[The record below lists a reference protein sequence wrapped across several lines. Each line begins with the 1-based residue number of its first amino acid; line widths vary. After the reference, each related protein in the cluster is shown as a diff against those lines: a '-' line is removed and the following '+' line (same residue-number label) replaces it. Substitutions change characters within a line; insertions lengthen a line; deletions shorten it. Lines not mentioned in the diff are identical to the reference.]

1 MSSLEFNRGT
11 LGCFN
16 VSVDDAE
23 SMGIL
28 VDGTCDLPEDGKG
41 IRVGHEMLFSE
52 DCPQVMIAER
62 KDQEGLL
69 LGPFAVAEI
78 QYGKN
83 IGVAKRL
90 PSWKVLEGFGGC

>member
-1 MSSLEFNRGT
+1 MPGVSKDVKLEIQPRNFG
-11 LGCFN
+11 LLH

-23 SMGIL
+23 SVGM

-62 KDQEGLL
+62 KDQVGVL
-69 LGPFAVAEI
+69 LGPS
-78 QYGKN
+78 
-83 IGVAKRL
+83 R
-90 PSWKVLEGFGGC
+90 